1 MRFNM
6 WEYTRVTRDCVID
19 IPDEE
24 IRKIAEECR
33 ENGDSLEDF
42 IEAVKD
48 FCYDYKWDYVQ
59 DSDIYDE
66 ETDETEMQDNFR
78 DALNDIEEEYESW
91 FIYDEDNIELGEIL
105 VD

>member
-1 MRFNM
+1 MIFNM
-6 WEYTRVTRDCVID
+6 WEYTRCTRNCVID

-48 FCYDYKWDYVQ
+48 FCYDSKWDYMQ
-59 DSDIYDE
+59 ASDIYNED
-66 ETDETEMQDNFR
+66 TDDTEMQDNFN
-78 DALNDIEEEYESW
+78 DALDVIEAEYESW
-91 FIYDEDNIELGEIL
+91 FNYDEDNIELGEIL
-105 VD
+105 ID